1 MVTRFAALLLG
12 LAIVAGATEL
22 GAGPRFITLASTTST
37 ENSGLLGHLLP
48 RFLAATG
55 IEVRVVAVGTGQAL
69 RIARNGDADVLLV
82 HHRPSEEA
90 FVAEGHGVARHEV
103 MINDY
108 VIGGPRADPAGIADN
123 SSAVAAFAQIAAAQA
138 PFVSRG
144 DDSGTHKKELALWA
158 AAGIDPAAASG
169 AWYRE
174 VGAGMGATLNI
185 AAAMPAYLLSDRG
198 TWVSFRNKGDLKLL
212 VEGDPPLFNPY
223 GVILVNPDR
232 HPHVKATEGQAFIDW
247 MLSDEG
253 QAAIASFRVDGQQL
267 FFPRAGY
274 TEP

>member
-108 VIGGPRADPAGIADN
+108 VIGGPRADPAGIAGN
-123 SSAVAAFAQIAAAQA
+123 SSAVAAFARIAATQA

-144 DDSGTHKKELALWA
+144 DDSGTHKKEMALWT